1 MAIAYLLLAFWV
13 VADHFERL
21 PEVFMLIFKKRIWFT
36 GSRSRAIGY
45 GIRIEAI

>member
-21 PEVFMLIFKKRIWFT
+21 PEVFMLILKRILGFLQ
-36 GSRSRAIGY
+36 
-45 GIRIEAI
+45 EAAAGQLAMVLVKR